1 MLLFLLSI
9 FRRFSLLF
17 GLRLL
22 FSSRRPVRWIFP
34 FYIRGVVAPIS
45 AKRSDAAG
53 RSSDPR
59 NTWKPT
65 AQSGKFLFTL
75 PYFTILSCASF
86 GGYLPGTRPCATQL
100 FQSTVSA
107 ETYVNR
113 KGNTRRLPIL
123 FERSNRWKLHAWP
136 QCKWIGKRSSVWWQ
150 QIRRW
155 KRDGKNGRH
164 EIDIKFIQRCWWNLR
179 QVFTYVCKKTASNW
193 GQSGTVNTK
202 QQQHQHALILLQL
215 SRTVWMSE
223 VFVVV

>member
-113 KGNTRRLPIL
+113 KGNTRRLSIL

-155 KRDGKNGRH
+155 KRDGKKRAPRNWYKVYPKVLVVPTTG
-164 EIDIKFIQRCWWNLR
+164 
-179 QVFTYVCKKTASNW
+179 VYVCVQENGFKLRSVRYSK
-193 GQSGTVNTK
+193 
-202 QQQHQHALILLQL
+202 H
-215 SRTVWMSE
+215 
-223 VFVVV
+223 